1 MDEMFQLTIWD
12 DPAAPVKTA
21 AGGITF
27 GKWIAEQAAGLASAG
42 IRTEIRKR
50 DSDHFLAL
58 FRSRGHLTRGIRCLK
73 ENITGHLRPDS
84 GRDVK

>member
-12 DPAAPVKTA
+12 DPMAPVTTA

-27 GKWIAEQAAGLASAG
+27 GKWLAEQAAGLASAG

-58 FRSRGHLTRGIRCLK
+58 FRSRGRAR
-73 ENITGHLRPDS
+73 
-84 GRDVK
+84 